1 MLCSECDENPEHTEE
16 GNKEKGHL
24 TQFCWKKLRNSFLVV
39 VMSMLSLVALIY
51 WFNKF
56 LHIARYVPGEMF

>member
-51 WFNKF
+51 
-56 LHIARYVPGEMF
+56 